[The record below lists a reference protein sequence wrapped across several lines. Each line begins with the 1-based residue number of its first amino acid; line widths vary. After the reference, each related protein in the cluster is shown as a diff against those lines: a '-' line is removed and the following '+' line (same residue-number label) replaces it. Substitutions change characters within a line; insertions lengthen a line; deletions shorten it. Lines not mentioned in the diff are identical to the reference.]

1 MCLAVW
7 AWLYKSCARVS
18 AVFAAMPPECSALT
32 LWDTGTVQTMF
43 PLEKSC
49 ALVLELRGSAARIP
63 LERSCLLYSDTSG
76 FHRMAGGTLEINIDV
91 IDL

>member
-1 MCLAVW
+1 MCSGLR
-7 AWLYKSCARVS
+7 C
-18 AVFAAMPPECSALT
+18 FAAMPPECSAWCSALT

-76 FHRMAGGTLEINIDV
+76 FHKMAGGTLGINIDV
-91 IDL
+91 INI